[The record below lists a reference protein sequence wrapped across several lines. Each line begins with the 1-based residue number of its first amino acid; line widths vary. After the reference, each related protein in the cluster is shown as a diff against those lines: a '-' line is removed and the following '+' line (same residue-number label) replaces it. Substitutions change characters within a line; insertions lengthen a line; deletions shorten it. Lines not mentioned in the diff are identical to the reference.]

1 MFDEEQHI
9 LRYWEREFECLNPSK
24 NRAGNRVYTDKD
36 IKVLK
41 VIKKLL
47 RVDRMPV
54 VAAKTLL
61 KDGISDSLFIEADQQ
76 VHINLVVGHD
86 TIESA
91 PVGGAVHSD
100 EFVQI
105 RKSDVQLVIK
115 LLHEVA
121 DQIDAL

>member
-41 VIKKLL
+41 VVKKLL

-54 VAAKTLL
+54 IAAKNLL
-61 KDGISDSLFIEADQQ
+61 KDGIPDSLLQEAEDQVKIVAQEPSVQIE
-76 VHINLVVGHD
+76 
-86 TIESA
+86 
-91 PVGGAVHSD
+91 HSPD
-100 EFVQI
+100 LETEQSDFVQI
-105 RKSDVQLVIK
+105 RRSDVEMVIK

-121 DQIDAL
+121 DQIEAL